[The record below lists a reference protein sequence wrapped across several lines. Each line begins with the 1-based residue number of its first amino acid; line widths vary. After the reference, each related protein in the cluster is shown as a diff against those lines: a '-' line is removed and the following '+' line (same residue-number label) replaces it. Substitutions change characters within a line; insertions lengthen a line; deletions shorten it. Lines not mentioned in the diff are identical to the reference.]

1 MHLAV
6 EPVEETPPEV
16 LADPA
21 LLFLYHRVE
30 QILGI
35 KAPSKSLLNLNNYL
49 EKNCGA
55 SFIENPAAHERILT
69 SREHVFEI
77 SKLVTINETYFFREG
92 AHFSLLVN
100 QFLPSLSKF
109 NRPIRIC
116 SAATS
121 IGCEAYSIAM
131 LLDYHAKNGSAG
143 SFEFEI
149 DAFDVSA
156 AAIETAKSARYTTNT
171 LRSDGAD
178 WKYILDLYLLPDGVE
193 FIISRAIRDK
203 VRFFAHNIMNSLNK
217 QYDVVFFRNAMIY
230 FSNQTRH
237 KVMDTLAASLFN
249 GGLLF
254 LGVSETSSV
263 RHPLLLNKC
272 LSDVF
277 YFQKTAQM
285 FDRGYVELEQKN
297 EASKARKADP
307 VPAKKQR
314 HWPET
319 AMPEQVPHENADPA
333 APRVRNYR
341 NSEGTAVTVLP
352 EDSGQVQKNGE
363 YRVREPVRKKHGGL
377 AINCEEAALILE
389 KDEGREDAQK
399 ILAQL
404 ENAGGEKISASG
416 GVLAAAAISFLS
428 TEDLVSAAL
437 VLSYLEQYNS
447 GAVTQF
453 LRGEYNVLDGNTR
466 EAEKNFEEAA
476 AADRTFWPAFYRLCS
491 LAAHGNRTRYE
502 YKVKKALESLELGK
516 DLHYECFIGGFS
528 PDYFRKILDRKLA

>member
-1 MHLAV
+1 MNLSV
-6 EPVEETPPEV
+6 EQVEETPQEV
-16 LADPA
+16 LANPA

-35 KAPSKSLLNLNNYL
+35 KAPSKSLLNLNSYL

-100 QFLPSLSKF
+100 QFLPGLSKL

-131 LLDYHAKNGSAG
+131 LLDYHVKNGSAG

-156 AAIETAKSARYTTNT
+156 EAIETAKSARYTANT
-171 LRSDGAD
+171 LRSDGAN
-178 WKYILDLYLLPDGVE
+178 WKYILDLYLLPDGGE
-193 FIISRAIRDK
+193 FIISRDIRDK
-203 VRFFAHNIMNSLNK
+203 VLFFSHNIMNSLNK

-237 KVMDTLAASLFN
+237 KVMDTLAASLLN

-277 YFQKTAQM
+277 YFQKTAQPS
-285 FDRGYVELEQKN
+285 DYGYAELEQKN
-297 EASKARKADP
+297 EAVKNRKTDP
-307 VPAKKQR
+307 VPVKKQR
-314 HWPET
+314 YGTESS
-319 AMPEQVPHENADPA
+319 ALEQVSLKNAGFEA
-333 APRVRNYR
+333 RRVRN
-341 NSEGTAVTVLP
+341 NQDHKGTEVTVLP
-352 EDSGQVQKNGE
+352 DPEQVQKSGE
-363 YRVREPVRKKHGGL
+363 YHIREPARKKHGNL
-377 AINCEEAALILE
+377 AINCAEAALILE
-389 KDEGREDAQK
+389 KEEERENAKK
-399 ILAQL
+399 ILAQI
-404 ENAGGEKISASG
+404 ENSGDGKISASG
-416 GVLAAAAISFLS
+416 GALAAAAVSFLS
-428 TEDLVSAAL
+428 VEDMVSAAL

-447 GAVTQF
+447 GAVTKF
-453 LRGEYNVLDGNTR
+453 LRGEYNFLGGNAG
-466 EAEKNFEEAA
+466 EAEKKFEEAA
-476 AADRTFWPAFYRLCS
+476 VADRAFWPAFYRLCS
-491 LAAHGNRTRYE
+491 LAARGNRTRYE
-502 YKVKKALESLELGK
+502 YKVKKARESLELGK

-528 PDYFRKILDRKLA
+528 PDYFRRILDRKLT